1 MKEYK
6 PPFTRLLR
14 DEVKRHV
21 ETHAVPTISSYAEVG
36 ILTFYY
42 YSHFLKGLAQSV
54 QMLWR
59 PGASWTQLVMDTSF
73 NTLTPILALSY
84 VTLLC
89 SFKTTLSC

>member
-6 PPFTRLLR
+6 PPFIRLLR
-14 DEVKRHV
+14 DEVNRHV
-21 ETHAVPTISSYAEVG
+21 EMHAVPTISSYAAVG

-42 YSHFLKGLAQSV
+42 CSHFLKGLAQSV

-73 NTLTPILALSY
+73 NTLTPILALFY